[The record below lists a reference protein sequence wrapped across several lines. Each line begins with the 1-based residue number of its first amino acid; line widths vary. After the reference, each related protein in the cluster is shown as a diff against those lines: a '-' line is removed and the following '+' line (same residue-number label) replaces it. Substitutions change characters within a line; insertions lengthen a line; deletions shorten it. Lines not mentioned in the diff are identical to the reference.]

1 MACHSLLAPAAF
13 LAQDPTVMTRA
24 RSLSTYGLLLNS
36 QVLCTHCFLATLTNK
51 ILQNSVGGVF
61 Y

>member
-13 LAQDPTVMTRA
+13 LAQDPTGMSSFIVN
-24 RSLSTYGLLLNS
+24 LCYGLLLNS
-36 QVLCTHCFLATLTNK
+36 QLLCTHSFLATLTNR
-51 ILQNSVGGVF
+51 ILQNSVGGVL